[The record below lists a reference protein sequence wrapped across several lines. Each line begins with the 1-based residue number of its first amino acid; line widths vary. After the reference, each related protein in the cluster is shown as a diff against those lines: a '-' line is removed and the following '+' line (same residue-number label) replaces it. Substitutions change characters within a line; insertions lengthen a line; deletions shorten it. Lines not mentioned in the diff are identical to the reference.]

1 MQNLLR
7 RSHAAGNGGRGAPL
21 VILDAGYSAA
31 ALRGCPVHPLIRLAA
46 DSVLYA
52 DPVTQWPRKKGR
64 PGKHSMRL
72 TCHNHPRLG
81 QPPKGM
87 SG

>member
-7 RSHAAGNGGRGAPL
+7 RPHAAGNGGRGAPL

-31 ALRGCPVHPLIRLAA
+31 ALRGCPVHLLIRLAA

-52 DPVTQWPRKKGR
+52 NPVTQWPGKKDR
-64 PGKHSMRL
+64 PGKHGMPL
-72 TCHNHPRLG
+72 TCHNDPG
-81 QPPKGM
+81 
-87 SG
+87 